1 MELLEYLEKFR
12 YAKDTNSVAL
22 TTRENR
28 DFEQSEKLAEQI
40 EEAGQCIETLS
51 EQLEHSKLLLQK
63 YKDLVCKM
71 QLQINAR
78 DHKI

>member
-1 MELLEYLEKFR
+1 MVEKNSARF
-12 YAKDTNSVAL
+12 AKDTNCVAF
-22 TTRENR
+22 TTREHR
-28 DFEQSEKLAEQI
+28 DFAQAVRQAEQI